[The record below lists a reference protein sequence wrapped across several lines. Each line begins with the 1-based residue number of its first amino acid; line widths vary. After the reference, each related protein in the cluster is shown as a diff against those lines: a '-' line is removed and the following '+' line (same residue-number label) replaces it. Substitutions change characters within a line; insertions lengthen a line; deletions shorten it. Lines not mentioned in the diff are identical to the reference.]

1 MGASGLDGGGEGGRG
16 PEGVR
21 AAVPPGGTVAEES
34 AKLVWACKRL
44 FNGNK
49 RPVRSIQL
57 LKSVFIKLRWS
68 PSSMAIRQRTRLAVA
83 NQPIKREMGMVTN
96 VHQNRSS

>member
-1 MGASGLDGGGEGGRG
+1 MAASGLDGGEETER
-16 PEGVR
+16 VS
-21 AAVPPGGTVAEES
+21 AVVPPEGTVAEES

-57 LKSVFIKLRWS
+57 LKSVFIKFRRS

>member
-1 MGASGLDGGGEGGRG
+1 MAASGLDGGEER
-16 PEGVR
+16 ERVS
-21 AAVPPGGTVAEES
+21 AVVPPGGTVAEES
-34 AKLVWACKRL
+34 AKLVWACKRF

-57 LKSVFIKLRWS
+57 LKSVFIKFRRS

>member
-1 MGASGLDGGGEGGRG
+1 MAASGLDGGEER
-16 PEGVR
+16 ERVS
-21 AAVPPGGTVAEES
+21 AVVPPGLTVAEES
-34 AKLVWACKRL
+34 VKLVWACTTL
-44 FNGNK
+44 LNGK
-49 RPVRSIQL
+49 QRTARSIQL
-57 LKSVFIKLRWS
+57 LKSVFIKFRRS

>member
-1 MGASGLDGGGEGGRG
+1 MAASGLDGGEER
-16 PEGVR
+16 ERVSVV
-21 AAVPPGGTVAEES
+21 VPPGGTVAEES

-57 LKSVFIKLRWS
+57 LKSVFIKIRRS

>member
-1 MGASGLDGGGEGGRG
+1 MAASGLDGGEGGEGGRAG
-16 PEGVR
+16 G
-21 AAVPPGGTVAEES
+21 APGGTVAEGRG
-34 AKLVWACKRL
+34 KLVWACKRL

-49 RPVRSIQL
+49 RPVRTIQL
-57 LKSVFIKLRWS
+57 LKSVFIKVRRS

>member
-1 MGASGLDGGGEGGRG
+1 MAASGLDGGEERERVSAGVAPGR
-16 PEGVR
+16 
-21 AAVPPGGTVAEES
+21 TVAEES

-44 FNGNK
+44 FNGHK

-83 NQPIKREMGMVTN
+83 NQPIKREMGMVTS

>member
-1 MGASGLDGGGEGGRG
+1 MAASGLDGGEER
-16 PEGVR
+16 ERVS
-21 AAVPPGGTVAEES
+21 AVVAPARTVAEES

>member
-1 MGASGLDGGGEGGRG
+1 MAARGLGGGGGGGRG
-16 PEGVR
+16 SAV
-21 AAVPPGGTVAEES
+21 VPPGGTVAEES

-57 LKSVFIKLRWS
+57 LKSVFIKFRRS
-68 PSSMAIRQRTRLAVA
+68 PSSMAVRQRTRLAVA